1 MYTFS
6 FPIRDQRLWRI
17 LSETFLLKWAWLEHW
32 IVSRLNG
39 KDPTLW
45 WEVKKDFSFL
55 ATDSTWPLLN
65 YKVLLVHVCWWR
77 KLYHVSTFS
86 LYWFILVTKY
96 NKLNAL
102 ILVLLNKEV
111 LFASFVQHF
120 FMVFLHWA
128 NKNTFVKK
136 WSEFIEIYKKILLFT
151 FSSIKSTNASG
162 AEEMP
167 ETKNLN
173 QT

>member
-1 MYTFS
+1 MRGEKRFFFS
-6 FPIRDQRLWRI
+6 C
-17 LSETFLLKWAWLEHW
+17 
-32 IVSRLNG
+32 N
-39 KDPTLW
+39 
-45 WEVKKDFSFL
+45 
-55 ATDSTWPLLN
+55 STWPFLN

-86 LYWFILVTKY
+86 LYWFILLTKY

-120 FMVFLHWA
+120 LMVFLHWA

-151 FSSIKSTNASG
+151 FGSIKSTNAWVGLRKCLKQIIWIKHNGVKIPNWREANHWPFSKVV
-162 AEEMP
+162 EDL
-167 ETKNLN
+167 TNLGLATVN
-173 QT
+173 KSS

>member
-1 MYTFS
+1 MF
-6 FPIRDQRLWRI
+6 
-17 LSETFLLKWAWLEHW
+17 
-32 IVSRLNG
+32 
-39 KDPTLW
+39 
-45 WEVKKDFSFL
+45 
-55 ATDSTWPLLN
+55 
-65 YKVLLVHVCWWR
+65 
-77 KLYHVSTFS
+77 
-86 LYWFILVTKY
+86 
-96 NKLNAL
+96 
-102 ILVLLNKEV
+102 
-111 LFASFVQHF
+111 
-120 FMVFLHWA
+120 FLHWA

>member
-1 MYTFS
+1 MRGEKRFFFS
-6 FPIRDQRLWRI
+6 C
-17 LSETFLLKWAWLEHW
+17 
-32 IVSRLNG
+32 N
-39 KDPTLW
+39 
-45 WEVKKDFSFL
+45 
-55 ATDSTWPLLN
+55 STWPLLN

-120 FMVFLHWA
+120 FFLLKNGLSSLKYIKKFCYLPSAVLKALMPVGLRKCLKQIIWIKHNGVKIPNWLEANHWPFSRVVKDLTNLGLA
-128 NKNTFVKK
+128 TMNK
-136 WSEFIEIYKKILLFT
+136 
-151 FSSIKSTNASG
+151 SS
-162 AEEMP
+162 
-167 ETKNLN
+167 
-173 QT
+173 